1 MRIAVVQMEP
11 VWKDEQ
17 ANWEQIDRRLDQLA
31 GQGIQLAVFP
41 ECALSGYDLSPTE
54 VPRFACPIPG
64 PQSERLVQLAR
75 KHGFHLQIG
84 VLEKGSG
91 DTYSNSCLLASPQ
104 GLIGSYR
111 KTHLPHLGVD
121 RYLAPGDRLGPVYE
135 TGLGRIGSL
144 ICYDLRFPEPARVL
158 SLLGAQLVLVSTAW
172 PESATLYPDFLA
184 RARAAEN
191 GVFLAAAN
199 RIGREGSTTYLGRSL
214 VVDPS
219 GSVLAEASGAQSETL
234 ICDLALS
241 ASDEKRRIFVPGEYE
256 LDLFADRRPDLYRVL
271 TNTDSG

>member
-31 GQGIQLAVFP
+31 GQGVQLAVFP
-41 ECALSGYDLSPTE
+41 ECSLSGYDLSPTE
-54 VPRFACPIPG
+54 LPRFASPIPG
-64 PQSERLVQLAR
+64 PQSEKLVQLAQ
-75 KHGFHLQIG
+75 KHGLLFQVG
-84 VLEKGSG
+84 VLEKGGG
-91 DTYSNSCLLASPQ
+91 DTYFNSCLLASPQ

-121 RYLAPGDRLGPVYE
+121 RYLEPGDRLGPVYE
-135 TGLGRIGSL
+135 SRIGSL
-144 ICYDLRFPEPARVL
+144 ICYDLRLPEPARVL
-158 SLLGAQLVLVSTAW
+158 SLLGAQILLISTAW
-172 PESATLYPDFLA
+172 PESATLYPDFVA
-184 RARAAEN
+184 RTRAAEN

-219 GSVLAEASGAQSETL
+219 GSILSEASGAQSETL
-234 ICDLALS
+234 ICDLDLR

-256 LDLFADRRPDLYRVL
+256 LDLVADRRPDLYHVL
-271 TNTDSG
+271 TKTDPD